1 MMVELYMGKGKI
13 HRNCLGTPPKNI
25 FVFAITFIFKYLFLR
40 VDSFPRPIGHVLHGY
55 LESYLYTFSCYLKGK
70 TVFS

>member
-13 HRNCLGTPPKNI
+13 HRNCLGTPPKN
-25 FVFAITFIFKYLFLR
+25 FLSVITFIFKYLFLR
-40 VDSFPRPIGHVLHGY
+40 VDSFPRLIGHMLHRY
-55 LESYLYTFSCYLKGK
+55 LEWYFYTFSCYLTGN